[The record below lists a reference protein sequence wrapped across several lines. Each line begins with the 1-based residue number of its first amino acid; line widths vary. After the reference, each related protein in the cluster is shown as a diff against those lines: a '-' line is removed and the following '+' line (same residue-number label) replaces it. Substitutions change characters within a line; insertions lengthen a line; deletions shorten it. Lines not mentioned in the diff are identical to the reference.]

1 MIEINN
7 ERSDGAH
14 LDRLR
19 EQGYLTDPSHLV
31 TVAVPGLDRPTKGAS
46 PASRD
51 KGTPPG
57 GFGGAAAR
65 MLAADPDARV
75 AFLSTA
81 PCTLA
86 VAKSG
91 ARLPVLLDDLAQL
104 TGPSVPLARDFSR
117 VRGRTAKASAAFVS
131 GEGCLCRGTDAY
143 EAHALAMVVE
153 KACMAFIGSS
163 YLGGGKTIPF
173 REALLMRLI
182 YRLKYGRIRR

>member
-1 MIEINN
+1 M
-7 ERSDGAH
+7 SDDAKNRIDAAH

-19 EQGYLTDPSHLV
+19 RQGYLSDPSHLV
-31 TVAVPGLDRPTKGAS
+31 IAAQGPDTLPSGY
-46 PASRD
+46 
-51 KGTPPG
+51 G

-65 MLAADPDARV
+65 VLAAEPDAGIV
-75 AFLSTA
+75 FLSTA

-86 VAKSG
+86 VAKAG

-104 TGPSVPLARDFSR
+104 TGPSVPFARDYFR
-117 VRGRTAKASAAFVS
+117 VRGRTAKAAAVFVA
-131 GEGCLCRGTDAY
+131 GEGCICRGTDSY

-163 YLGGGKTIPF
+163 YLGGGKRIPF